1 MTPGW
6 DAVGERQYA
15 GLAVAVASGR
25 VLASQP
31 IDFPPTK
38 NPEEPMAQSQP
49 ASARDAVRNVV
60 PDLIGYTEKWLFG
73 EIWERP
79 QLSKRDRSLIV
90 VATLIALG
98 REKQLVGHLERA
110 LNNGLTKTELS
121 EVITHLAFY
130 AGWPTASTAIGIV
143 RKVFEDVGAGE

>member
-1 MTPGW
+1 
-6 DAVGERQYA
+6 
-15 GLAVAVASGR
+15 
-25 VLASQP
+25 
-31 IDFPPTK
+31 
-38 NPEEPMAQSQP
+38 MAQSQP

-98 REKQLVGHLERA
+98 REKQLVGHLELPPSA
-110 LNNGLTKTELS
+110 AGLTKTELS

-130 AGWPTASTAIGIV
+130 AGWPAAMTAALV
-143 RKVFEDVGAGE
+143 AKDVFEKVG

>member
-1 MTPGW
+1 
-6 DAVGERQYA
+6 
-15 GLAVAVASGR
+15 
-25 VLASQP
+25 
-31 IDFPPTK
+31 
-38 NPEEPMAQSQP
+38 MAQSQP
-49 ASARDAVRNVV
+49 TSARDAVRATV

-73 EIWERP
+73 EVWERP

-110 LNNGLTKTELS
+110 LQNGLSKTELS

-130 AGWPTASTAIGIV
+130 AGWPAAMTALQIA
-143 RKVFEDVGAGE
+143 RKVFDEA